1 LNTPSTPPSG
11 LAPTPVKRGAGRFAR
26 NIRWQFVANG
36 AQSLLG
42 GLYLVVLGRFL
53 GASDFGVFSV
63 VSALVAVAG
72 QLMELRL
79 QDVVARDFC
88 RMDGEDRQL
97 DGSEG
102 ARLIDLLLL
111 EALARL
117 LPCIGLLL
125 LSPWLSRL
133 SQLPA
138 GATHLLLLAAATFLF
153 AKTGWGVTTGLLRVL
168 GRTDLIA
175 LCLSADWG
183 LRLLLT
189 TVVALVWS
197 LDIASALL
205 VAMVVGG
212 LSNALQGMLAWREFS
227 RRVGPVPLRQWRL
240 TAAIQ
245 RFASQRRLVVANLG
259 VSVSDLMAKDL
270 DVALI
275 SSVLTADKVGVYKMA
290 KSFVQVIWR
299 AIDPFYLAIM
309 PEVQKLWLIGNYSVL
324 IRLLRRTSVRL
335 LTLSV
340 VLVALAFALV
350 SLFGEAA
357 LGPLYAGLQW
367 PMLLMCTW
375 IVVCAPLV
383 WAHPL
388 AVAIGHPELA
398 VAGSLFG
405 SIVGLTAF
413 VLLTPSLGLNG
424 AAIAWVLTLV
434 AGFVSTA
441 ALATWVAHRLR
452 AEQANRPQT

>member
-1 LNTPSTPPSG
+1 MNTPSTPPSG
-11 LAPTPVKRGAGRFAR
+11 KAHPYVKSGAGRFAR
-26 NIRWQFVANG
+26 NIRWQLVANG
-36 AQSLLG
+36 AQSVLG

-79 QDVVARDFC
+79 QDVVARDFY
-88 RMDGEDRQL
+88 RVDGEDQKL

-102 ARLIDLLLL
+102 ARFIDLLLL

-125 LSPWLSRL
+125 LSPWLTRL
-133 SQLPA
+133 SQLPT

-175 LCLSADWG
+175 LCLSIDWG

-189 TVVALVWS
+189 TVVALVWG

-212 LSNALQGMLAWREFS
+212 LSNALQGMLAWREFN
-227 RRVGPVPLRQWRL
+227 RCVGPVPLRQWRL
-240 TAAIQ
+240 SAAIQ

-275 SSVLTADKVGVYKMA
+275 SSVLTAEKVGVYKMA

-309 PEVQKLWLIGNYSVL
+309 PEVQKLWQNGDDGTLLLLVKRTAM
-324 IRLLRRTSVRL
+324 RLLALAVA
-335 LTLSV
+335 
-340 VLVALAFALV
+340 LVALAFALV
-350 SLFGEAA
+350 ALFGEAA
-357 LGPLYAGLQW
+357 LGPHYAGLHW
-367 PMLLMCTW
+367 PMLLMCAW

-383 WAHPL
+383 WGYPL
-388 AVAIGHPELA
+388 AVATGHPEVA
-398 VAGSLFG
+398 VGGSLFG

-413 VLLTPSLGLNG
+413 VLLTPVLGLNG

-441 ALATWVAHRLR
+441 ALATWVAQRLR

>member
-1 LNTPSTPPSG
+1 MITTSTPTATPAS
-11 LAPTPVKRGAGRFAR
+11 APAKRGDGRFAR
-26 NIRWQFVANG
+26 NIRWQFVANA
-36 AQSLLG
+36 AQSVLG

-53 GASDFGVFSV
+53 GVSDFGVFSV
-63 VSALVAVAG
+63 ISALVAVGG
-72 QLMELRL
+72 QLLELRL
-79 QDVVARDFC
+79 QDVVARDFY
-88 RMDGEDRQL
+88 RVDSEDQKFE
-97 DGSEG
+97 GTEG
-102 ARLIDLLLL
+102 ARFIDLLLL
-111 EALARL
+111 DAVARL
-117 LPCIGLLL
+117 LPCLGLML
-125 LSPWLSRL
+125 LSPWLMRT
-133 SQLPA
+133 SQLPSD
-138 GATHLLLLAAATFLF
+138 ATSLLMIAAATFLL

-189 TVVALVWS
+189 TVLALVWH

-212 LSNALQGMLAWREFS
+212 LCNVLQGLLAWREFS
-227 RRVGPVPLRQWRL
+227 RRVGPVPLRQWRPS
-240 TAAIQ
+240 AAVA

-259 VSVSDLMAKDL
+259 ISVSDLMAKDL

-275 SSVLTADKVGVYKMA
+275 SSVLTADKVGLYKMA

-309 PEVQKLWLIGNYSVL
+309 PEVQKLWQHGDDNT
-324 IRLLRRTSVRL
+324 LLHLVRRTAVRL
-335 LTLSV
+335 LALSV
-340 VLVALAFALV
+340 ALVAMAFALV
-350 SLFGEAA
+350 ALFGEAA
-357 LGPLYAGLQW
+357 LGPHYAGLHW

-375 IVVCAPLV
+375 IVICAPLV
-383 WAHPL
+383 WGYPL

-398 VAGSLFG
+398 VGGSLFG

-424 AAIAWVLTLV
+424 AAIAWVMTLV
-434 AGFVSTA
+434 AGFVSTSGLA
-441 ALATWVAHRLR
+441 AWVAHRLR
-452 AEQANRPQT
+452 AVRPQT